1 MALLKTLGEQAQE
14 VQAAITAV
22 MQGSQEYEFNGR
34 RVRRADLQWLQQR
47 AEYLDKQLQIHGDI
61 IIGSTI
67 TRGSAGISFE

>member
-1 MALLKTLGEQAQE
+1 
-14 VQAAITAV
+14 

-34 RVRRADLQWLQQR
+34 RVRRADLQWLQRR

-67 TRGSAGISFE
+67 TRGSVGISFE